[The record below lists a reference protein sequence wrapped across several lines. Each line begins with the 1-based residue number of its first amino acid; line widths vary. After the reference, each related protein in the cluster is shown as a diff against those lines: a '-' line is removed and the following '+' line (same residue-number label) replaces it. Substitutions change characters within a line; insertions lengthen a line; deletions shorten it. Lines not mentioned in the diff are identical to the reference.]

1 MEGRRVWV
9 SVMMMI
15 GQAGKI
21 KQRGQGS
28 HAHDAAHSI
37 KCLSTCLS
45 TGVVSCSVC
54 FAGRKAKGKTMRV
67 GWLRPARSRGSGETK
82 PSTQRADAGTVFVG
96 YEPRCNTV

>member
-15 GQAGKI
+15 GQAGKV
-21 KQRGQGS
+21 KRRGQGS

-37 KCLSTCLS
+37 KCYSTCLS

-54 FAGRKAKGKTMRV
+54 FAGRKAKSKTMRV
-67 GWLRPARSRGSGETK
+67 GWLRSRGSGETK
-82 PSTQRADAGTVFVG
+82 PSTLRADASALFLG
-96 YEPRCNTV
+96 YESRCNTV